1 LSSFLNLLLIYAVS
15 LLLNATQAPKLQVLI
30 ERMVRPIK
38 TKEATLAISVKT
50 TGSLSANGV
59 KMLVYG
65 QAGAGKTSLIRTLP
79 DPIVLSAEGG
89 LLSIQ
94 DADLPFIEI
103 ASMDDLKEA
112 FEWMSTT
119 EGMKF
124 KSVALDS
131 ISEIAEVV
139 LNHEKK
145 IAKDPRQAYGAMQ
158 EQMADIIRAFRD
170 LPGRHV
176 YMSAKLEKST
186 DEMGRILYAP
196 SMPGNKTGQ
205 SLPYFFDEVLALR
218 VEKDADGNTQRA
230 IMCDSDGL
238 WLAKDRSGKLGA
250 WEAPD
255 LGEIIAKIGGA
266 S

>member
-1 LSSFLNLLLIYAVS
+1 
-15 LLLNATQAPKLQVLI
+15 
-30 ERMVRPIK
+30 MVRPIK

-59 KMLVYG
+59 KLLVYG

-79 DPIVLSAEGG
+79 EPIVLSAEGG

-94 DADLPFIEI
+94 DANLPYIEI
-103 ASMDDLKEA
+103 TSMDDLKEA
-112 FEWMSTT
+112 FEWMSTP
-119 EGMKF
+119 EGLGF

-145 IAKDPRQAYGAMQ
+145 VAKDPRQAYGAMQ

-176 YMSAKLEKST
+176 YMSAKLEKAT

-205 SLPYFFDEVLALR
+205 ALPYFFDEVLALR

-255 LGEIIAKIGGA
+255 LGEIIAKIAGA
-266 S
+266 A

>member
-1 LSSFLNLLLIYAVS
+1 
-15 LLLNATQAPKLQVLI
+15 
-30 ERMVRPIK
+30 M
-38 TKEATLAISVKT
+38 AISVKS
-50 TGSLSANGV
+50 TGGLASNGV
-59 KMLVYG
+59 KLLVYG
-65 QAGAGKTSLIRTLP
+65 QSGAGKTSLIPTLP

-112 FEWMSTT
+112 FEWMSTP
-119 EGMKF
+119 EGLKF

-176 YMSAKLEKST
+176 YMSAKLEKAT
-186 DEMGRILYAP
+186 DEMGRILYTP
-196 SMPGNKTGQ
+196 SMPGNQTGQ

-266 S
+266 A

>member
-1 LSSFLNLLLIYAVS
+1 MWIFAIS
-15 LLLNATQAPKLQVLI
+15 LLQNGRAATRLQVLI

-38 TKEATLAISVKT
+38 TKEAALAISVKT

-94 DADLPFIEI
+94 DADLPYIEI

-112 FEWMSTT
+112 FEWMSTP
-119 EGMKF
+119 EGLNF

-266 S
+266 A

>member
-1 LSSFLNLLLIYAVS
+1 
-15 LLLNATQAPKLQVLI
+15 
-30 ERMVRPIK
+30 M
-38 TKEATLAISVKT
+38 AINVKT

-59 KMLVYG
+59 KVLVYG
-65 QAGAGKTSLIRTLP
+65 QAGAGKTSLIKTLP
-79 DPIVLSAEGG
+79 SPILLSAEGG

-103 ASMDDLKEA
+103 ASMTDLQEAYKWLTESDDAKA
-112 FEWMSTT
+112 Y
-119 EGMKF
+119 

-139 LNHEKK
+139 LNAEKK
-145 IAKDPRQAYGAMQ
+145 ATKDPRQAYGAMQ

-176 YMSAKLEKST
+176 YMSAKLEKT
-186 DEMGRILYAP
+186 QDEMGRVLYAP

-205 SLPYFFDEVLALR
+205 ALPYFFDEVLAMR
-218 VEKDADGNTQRA
+218 VEKDGEGNTQRA
-230 IMCDSDGL
+230 LMCDSDGL
-238 WLAKDRSGKLGA
+238 WLAKDRSGKLDM

-255 LGEIIAKIGGA
+255 LSAVFAKIGGKA
-266 S
+266 